1 VLTAVNGAVLTAV
14 NGAVLTAANGPVWSA
29 GTGDGARATA
39 RRGTVPSP
47 GAAVGEMAA

>member
-14 NGAVLTAANGPVWSA
+14 NGPVWSA